1 MNFNYYTHV
10 YIFVYTCVVFLFISQ
25 VQSQPLYCLS
35 ISNALKNMTHSS
47 VRKNITIQ
55 TEAQN
60 HPHEPVIVRTVGR
73 KATITKEELFQAA
86 LNLIGPQK
94 SIASLSLREVAREA
108 GIAPNSFYRHFKDI
122 DELAIELIDRSG
134 LVLRQIFL
142 EARLK
147 ASKQNSIIRSSVEVF
162 ITQLDADEGN
172 LSLLLREAYTGSA
185 SYKLAVERQLNYF
198 QQELKD
204 DLIVLE
210 RLNHSKLYHPNLV
223 AKAITQ
229 LVFNMGAKVINI
241 PANERKEIAEQ
252 TMIMIR
258 MILEGARHL
267 DEAKI

>member
-1 MNFNYYTHV
+1 MNPSAIEKNVDASCYEKKSLQPA
-10 YIFVYTCVVFLFISQ
+10 VVI
-25 VQSQPLYCLS
+25 
-35 ISNALKNMTHSS
+35 
-47 VRKNITIQ
+47 
-55 TEAQN
+55 
-60 HPHEPVIVRTVGR
+60 RTVGR

-86 LNLIGPQK
+86 LSLIGPQK
-94 SIASLSLREVAREA
+94 SISSLSLREVARQA

-134 LVLRQIFL
+134 HVLRQIL
-142 EARLK
+142 HQARLK

-162 ITQLDADEGN
+162 IEQLDADEGN

-198 QQELKD
+198 QQELQD
-204 DLIVLE
+204 DLIRIE
-210 RLNHSKLYHPNLV
+210 RLNNSKLYHPDLV

-229 LVFNMGAKVINI
+229 LVFNMGAKMIDISLV
-241 PANERKEIAEQ
+241 ERKETAEH

-267 DEAKI
+267 DEARIR